1 MRKQSLLFTTKTS
14 QSQTRSAYIYSH
26 PFHSCLFFQSPL
38 PRRALPRVSLG
49 DDWATVAAVCSSP
62 SPTTFTTRYGRHFP
76 LPLCETEHPNPN
88 LKPFGYLMPTNIWP
102 MSLYWVRHRWQDAK
116 ALGASEPRG
125 VPIPRWIHLDS
136 HEGREPQALPGYWGY
151 FVWELR
157 QP

>member
-1 MRKQSLLFTTKTS
+1 MRRQSLLFTTKTS

-38 PRRALPRVSLG
+38 PRRALPPVSLG

-88 LKPFGYLMPTNIWP
+88 LLFVFGSDLITGPTYFDCFEKNTRGCRCVHPFPFTGSIL
-102 MSLYWVRHRWQDAK
+102 SLLCW
-116 ALGASEPRG
+116 
-125 VPIPRWIHLDS
+125 
-136 HEGREPQALPGYWGY
+136 
-151 FVWELR
+151 
-157 QP
+157 